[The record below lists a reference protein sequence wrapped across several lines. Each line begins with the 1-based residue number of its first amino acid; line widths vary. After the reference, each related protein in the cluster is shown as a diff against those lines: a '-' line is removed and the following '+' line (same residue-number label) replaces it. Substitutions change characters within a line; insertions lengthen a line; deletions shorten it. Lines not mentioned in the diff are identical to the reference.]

1 MPVAA
6 LAADGSLVEHN
17 RAWQVPL
24 SENTNLDTVCQR
36 CYAGRGSDVALAV
49 RRVLSGQSPE
59 AEMEFPGAFR
69 LTVTPIE
76 TGGVLILH
84 LDSREQAH
92 GRMLRIAGH
101 VARLGGWE
109 LDLLANTVVWSE
121 EMFLLLEIPTGS
133 PLSVD
138 EAMKYYLPEYH
149 STIEKQMNA
158 CMVGGVLDFEAEMV
172 TAQGRRLWVRCMGEA
187 VKDPSGRVVK
197 LQGALQDVTDRKLL
211 EQSLVASEW
220 RFQRLAESLPM
231 VVWSARPD
239 GVVDFSNQHFFDY
252 TGLKR
257 EEYWNT
263 GWEACLCP
271 DDRERVVQ
279 LWSECVRELRPFDLE
294 YRVRRGSDGAYR
306 WFRVQAAP
314 ARDAEGRVT
323 KWFGTALDI
332 HESKQLEKDATRF
345 AERLTTTLESLTDAF
360 FMLDSDWCMTYLNHQ
375 AERLLRRSREELLG
389 KNLWEMFPEA
399 RGTQYEDQYRRA
411 VREQVPVT
419 FEEYYP
425 PLQLWTEV
433 RAYPSSEGL
442 AIYFRDVSERLA
454 AREALRTS
462 EERFRFLTKATND
475 AIWDWGL
482 DNDSLWWSEGFETL
496 FGFQR
501 SQVEPDIASWYNR
514 IHPADR
520 DHVKGDIHRALDSDS
535 EVWICEYRFLRQD
548 GSYATVLDRGYIIR
562 DESGRAVRMI
572 GGMTDLTQ
580 HKLAEARIR
589 EQAALIDQAR
599 DAIIVLDLDYQI
611 TFWSKGA
618 ERIYGWTAEEA
629 QGRAVDEL
637 LDSDVGVFGLADQQ
651 VRAKG
656 EWSGEIQQRSRAGA
670 RLTVDARWTLL
681 RGVNGE
687 ARAILSIDTDIT
699 QAKLL
704 EQQFLRAQRMES
716 IGTLA
721 GGIAHDLNNVLAPI
735 LLSLEYL
742 HTIIEDAD
750 VIEVLHTM
758 EASAQRGADMVRQV
772 LAFARGVEGRRME
785 VQVGTIL
792 KETEQFTRDTFPK
805 QIAIEL
811 QLPEHLP
818 SVMGDPTQLHQ
829 VLVNLCVNARDSMPN
844 GGKLRISAARV
855 ALPEQGVHLRLQ
867 VQDTGTGIP
876 PEILEKIYD
885 PFFTTK
891 DIGKGTGLG
900 LSTTLAIVKSH
911 GGFLQVSSEVGRGTC
926 FEIYLPAS
934 HQGGEE
940 SPASPGEEALPRGKG
955 QLVLVVDDEAGLRQA
970 TARMLETHGYRVV
983 QAGDGAEALHV
994 YSEHHKEVAAV
1005 VTDLMMPVMDGLVA
1019 IGILRRLKPGLPV
1032 VAASGLGSAEQE
1044 EQLVRLGVR
1053 HFLTKPYAA
1062 RALLT
1067 GLQELLEAP

>member
-17 RAWQVPL
+17 RAWQIPL

-36 CYAGRGSDVALAV
+36 CYAGRADEVALAV
-49 RRVLSGQSPE
+49 RRVLGKQAAE
-59 AEMEFPGAFR
+59 AELEFPGAFR
-69 LTVTPIE
+69 LSVTPIE
-76 TGGVLILH
+76 TGGVLIMH
-84 LDSREQAH
+84 LESREQAH

-149 STIEKQMNA
+149 EIIEKQMEA
-158 CMVGGVLDFEAEMV
+158 CLAGGVLDFEAEMV
-172 TAQGRRLWVRCMGEA
+172 TTQGRRLWVRCMGEA

-197 LQGALQDVTDRKLL
+197 LQGALQDVTDRKQL

-231 VVWSARPD
+231 VVWSARPN
-239 GVVDFSNQHFFDY
+239 GVVDFSNHHFFDY

-257 EEYWNT
+257 ENYWDT
-263 GWEACLCP
+263 GWQVCLHP
-271 DDRERVVQ
+271 EDRDQVVQ

-314 ARDAEGRVT
+314 ARDSDGKVI
-323 KWFGTALDI
+323 KWFGTALDV
-332 HESKQLEKDATRF
+332 HQSKQLEQEAVRV
-345 AERLTTTLESLTDAF
+345 AERLTNTLESLTDAVL
-360 FMLDSDWCMTYLNHQ
+360 MLDCDWCVTFMNSQ
-375 AERLLRRSREELLG
+375 AEKLVHRSRDELLG
-389 KNLWEMFPEA
+389 KSLWEEFPEA
-399 RGTQYEDQYRRA
+399 RGTRYEELYRKSVA
-411 VREQVPVT
+411 EQIPVT

-425 PLQLWTEV
+425 PLNLWTEV

-442 AIYFRDVSERLA
+442 AIYFRDVSERMA

-520 DHVKGDIHRALDSDS
+520 DHVKNDIHKALDGDS
-535 EVWICEYRFLRQD
+535 EVWICEYRFSRKD

-562 DESGRAVRMI
+562 DESGKAVRMI

-589 EQAALIDQAR
+589 EQAALIDQSR
-599 DAIIVLDLDYQI
+599 DAILVLDLEHQV

-618 ERIYGWTAEEA
+618 ERVYGWTAEEA
-629 QGRAVDEL
+629 QGRVLDEL
-637 LDSDVGVFGLADQQ
+637 LDSDVQVFGLADQQ
-651 VRAKG
+651 VREKG
-656 EWSGEIQQRSRAGA
+656 EWSGEIQHRSRTGT
-670 RLTVDARWTLL
+670 RLTLDARWTLL
-681 RGVNGE
+681 RGSAGE

-742 HTIIEDAD
+742 HTILEEPD
-750 VIEVLHTM
+750 VIEVLQTM

-811 QLPEHLP
+811 QLPEQLP

-829 VLVNLCVNARDSMPN
+829 VLVNLCVNARDSMPQ
-844 GGKLRISAARV
+844 GGKLRISADRIV
-855 ALPEQGVHLRLQ
+855 LPEQGIHLRLQ
-867 VQDTGTGIP
+867 VLDTGTGIP

-911 GGFLQVSSEVGRGTC
+911 GGFLQVSSEMGRGTC

-934 HQGGEE
+934 QQGGEE
-940 SPASPGEEALPRGKG
+940 SQASPGEEALPRGHG

-970 TARMLETHGYRVV
+970 AARMLETHGYRVV

-994 YSEHHKEVAAV
+994 YSEHHQDVAAV
-1005 VTDLMMPVMDGLVA
+1005 VTDLMMPVMDGLVS

-1067 GLQELLEAP
+1067 ALQELLEAP